1 MNNKVK
7 DVDTKN
13 RTNYFVS
20 VIINIENFN
29 ANNVKIDEK
38 PYNNILIYYTRC
50 VTIKDLKSVKINSGS
65 PLYLIYSKVNGYF
78 EEINKSKHLT
88 LVPTNE
94 SKEKIKTYEELWS
107 EIKELVRE
115 SVTKSSDHYDEKYMK
130 VKFNLDYEL
139 LLKKT
144 TEIGNSC

>member
-107 EIKELVRE
+107 EIKELIRE

-139 LLKKT
+139 LLNKT

>member
-1 MNNKVK
+1 M
-7 DVDTKN
+7 
-13 RTNYFVS
+13 
-20 VIINIENFN
+20 
-29 ANNVKIDEK
+29 
-38 PYNNILIYYTRC
+38 
-50 VTIKDLKSVKINSGS
+50 TIKDLKSVKINSGS

-139 LLKKT
+139 LLNKT

>member
-107 EIKELVRE
+107 EIKELIRE

-139 LLKKT
+139 LLNKT
-144 TEIGNSC
+144 IEIGNSC

>member
-139 LLKKT
+139 LLSKT
-144 TEIGNSC
+144 IEIGNSC

>member
-38 PYNNILIYYTRC
+38 PYNNILIHYTRC

-88 LVPTNE
+88 LVPTND

-139 LLKKT
+139 LLNKT

>member
-139 LLKKT
+139 LLNKT

>member
-1 MNNKVK
+1 MYYKNNNKVK

-13 RTNYFVS
+13 RTIYFFS

-94 SKEKIKTYEELWS
+94 RFLLMRAKKKLKHMKNCGVKSK
-107 EIKELVRE
+107 
-115 SVTKSSDHYDEKYMK
+115 
-130 VKFNLDYEL
+130 N
-139 LLKKT
+139 
-144 TEIGNSC
+144 

>member
-107 EIKELVRE
+107 EIKELIRE
-115 SVTKSSDHYDEKYMK
+115 SVTKSSYHYDEKYMK

-139 LLKKT
+139 LLSKT
-144 TEIGNSC
+144 IEIGNSC